1 MADDREKTSSKDA
14 TGAADAAGAAD
25 QVAVAGVL
33 FVGPV
38 ASGKG
43 GRSRIWLGPSAGWR
57 VPRGIHQWE
66 RELSFVL
73 RASMTPALATA
84 LRATR
89 PAEQIAPKRYPMA
102 AKAVEVSPILALS
115 SNLAQAAQ
123 EQGVRVHTIGVDRV
137 SGDFYYFEEGGG
149 REPVRV
155 QGSLVDMLAPSLKAS
170 TTNDEIAVLMD
181 GILDRL
187 LLALSEGKVS
197 ELDVELADALPRLSR
212 DGTGLVGTDLDA
224 FEAEAAS
231 LAARATRWDAA
242 ARQLPEALAAA
253 ARGSKASA
261 PVPLFGEAARE
272 TKPALDL
279 VLGGK
284 PLQLPVQPVW
294 TVKGAPRLEEK
305 PAAKPQPS
313 PAAPRV
319 AAKVETP
326 RTPRAESPR
335 APWAEPKAATPVAAK
350 KPEAKP
356 TPSPS
361 PARVEA
367 KPAPSPSPARVEAK
381 LDPGLP
387 PGPVRPRVQ
396 SSVDTMPP
404 PNPVLSHVS
413 DRPPRPSPS
422 PTPPRAGTKPTPLKT
437 PVPPRPPAEAPL
449 VSAPAP
455 SSKPDVA
462 RSPVPAPAPAQ
473 ASASASA
480 SVPAARTEL
489 APPPVVA
496 PASAS
501 APASVPPPNSRTVV
515 TMPPTKSKKAKSK
528 QKKSKSKPPKSAA
541 KIVTPPVSKAPAP
554 PPPSDLPIVPSVA
567 SSATR
572 VASKKPST
580 TMIVVVFAVLAL
592 AYVAFKSF
600 H

>member
-14 TGAADAAGAAD
+14 MDPAAEQAT
-25 QVAVAGVL
+25 VAVAGVL

-43 GRSRIWLGPSAGWR
+43 GRSRIWLGPAAGWR

-73 RASMTPALATA
+73 RASMTPALASA

-89 PAEQIAPKRYPMA
+89 PEEQIAPKRFPMA

-212 DGTGLVGTDLDA
+212 DGTGLAGTDLDA
-224 FEAEAAS
+224 FEAEATS
-231 LAARATRWDAA
+231 LATRATRWEAA
-242 ARQLPEALAAA
+242 ARQLPEALATA
-253 ARGSKASA
+253 ARGGKASA

-279 VLGGK
+279 VLSGK
-284 PLQLPVQPVW
+284 PLQLSSQPVW

-319 AAKVETP
+319 AAKVEAP
-326 RTPRAESPR
+326 RAESPRAPRVETPRAESPR
-335 APWAEPKAATPVAAK
+335 APRAEPKAATPVAAK
-350 KPEAKP
+350 KPEARP

-361 PARVEA
+361 PARVET
-367 KPAPSPSPARVEAK
+367 K
-381 LDPGLP
+381 LDPALP

-449 VSAPAP
+449 MSAPAP
-455 SSKPDVA
+455 SSKPDLA
-462 RSPVPAPAPAQ
+462 PSPVPATAPAPAPA
-473 ASASASA
+473 SASASR
-480 SVPAARTEL
+480 PEL
-489 APPPVVA
+489 APPPAVA
-496 PASAS
+496 PASASAS

-541 KIVTPPVSKAPAP
+541 KVVTPPVSRAPAP

-592 AYVAFKSF
+592 AYVAFRSF